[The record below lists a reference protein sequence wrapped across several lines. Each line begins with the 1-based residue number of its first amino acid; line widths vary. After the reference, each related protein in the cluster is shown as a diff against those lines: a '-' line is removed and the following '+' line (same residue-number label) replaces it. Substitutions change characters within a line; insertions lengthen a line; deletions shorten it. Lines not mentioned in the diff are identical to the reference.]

1 MYTSPAGP
9 TEGSYSP
16 TRSPSA
22 RVMIGI
28 GGENFT
34 IVPPLQPPAGNPLP
48 PPAPATINVN
58 ATVPVITKV
67 TVGAL
72 TTSGFS
78 ISATGYSTPRDMT
91 SALFH
96 FTSPTNTQLA
106 SADVTVPLTS
116 AFTTWYGS
124 AASNASGSQFTMT
137 VQFTFTAP
145 PGTTVP
151 FTAVT
156 LTLTNSKGTS

>member
-1 MYTSPAGP
+1 
-9 TEGSYSP
+9 
-16 TRSPSA
+16 
-22 RVMIGI
+22 MIGTVAGNI
-28 GGENFT
+28 T
-34 IVPPLQPPAGNPLP
+34 IVTTLLDSAGNPLP
-48 PPAPATINVN
+48 PPAPTIISVN
-58 ATVPVITKV
+58 AAVPVITKV
-67 TVGAL
+67 TIGAM

-96 FTSPTNTQLA
+96 FTAPTNTQLA

-124 AASNASGSQFTMT
+124 AASNVSGSQFTMT
-137 VQFTFTAP
+137 VQFTFTGA

-151 FTAVT
+151 FSAVT
-156 LTLTNSKGTS
+156 LTLNNSKGASSPFGPVNP